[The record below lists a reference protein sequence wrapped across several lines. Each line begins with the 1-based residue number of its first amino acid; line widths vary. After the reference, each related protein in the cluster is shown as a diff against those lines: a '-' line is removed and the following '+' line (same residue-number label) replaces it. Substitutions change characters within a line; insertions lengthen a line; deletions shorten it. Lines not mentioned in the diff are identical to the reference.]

1 MPSDLVKLRKP
12 LECIMCNI
20 RFPDKIIMSHHKFMK
35 NCAMNSPSIDINP
48 HNNPDIHIN
57 VQALSIL
64 ELKKMLLEKGERTS
78 GNKSILC
85 TRLENILAYE
95 NM

>member
-1 MPSDLVKLRKP
+1 MLSAIVKLRKP

-20 RFPDKIIMSHHKFMK
+20 RFPDIIIMSRHKCMK

-48 HNNPDIHIN
+48 RNSPDIHIN
-57 VQALSIL
+57 IQDLSVL
-64 ELKKMLLEKGERTS
+64 ELKQMLLEKGERTS
-78 GNKSILC
+78 GIKSILC

-95 NM
+95 KM